1 MIKEFVNETFGKLN
15 VVFKDGELIFI
26 GKEVAEALGYAD
38 YRDALKKHVDKED
51 RFFIKKSELSNR
63 GVAPSLEIPNRG
75 LSCINESGLY
85 SLIIASKL
93 PSAKKFKDWITKVV
107 LPSIRQNGGYIEGQE
122 ALVGEELEKVKAEIK
137 TLRKTVADLR
147 TKNRNLM
154 ELLDEKENEIW
165 DLHERAVIGDVI
177 HQRLSEMDPDD
188 FLALEY

>member
-15 VVFKDGELIFI
+15 VVFKDGEPIFI

-51 RFFIKKSELSNR
+51 RYFIKKSELSNR

-137 TLRKTVADLR
+137 TLRKTVTDLR

-154 ELLDEKENEIW
+154 ALLDEKENEIW

-188 FLALEY
+188 FLALGY

>member
-1 MIKEFVNETFGKLN
+1 MIQAFVNELFGKFH
-15 VVFKDGELIFI
+15 VVVEKGEPWFI

-38 YRDALKKHVDKED
+38 YRDAIKKHVDSED
-51 RFFIKKSELSNR
+51 RLLLKKAQLSNR
-63 GVAPSLEIPNRG
+63 GETPLLEIPNRG

-85 SLIIASKL
+85 SLILSSKL
-93 PSAKKFKDWITKVV
+93 HEAKKFKNWVTKIV

-122 ALVGEELEKVKAEIK
+122 TLSGEELEKVKTEIK

-188 FLALEY
+188 FLALGY